1 MEEINTTH
9 IWKKYEMGLN
19 YMGKIDLV
27 GRTDKA
33 HRFYLGDQWHGV
45 QTGGE
50 ELPSANFIKPVV
62 RYKVSTVC
70 QKSMTAIYSPLN
82 ISDPAEL
89 SATKIFNRYFSKS
102 WELGKMDTLVR
113 KIIKD
118 AAIAGDSYIYF
129 GEGAD
134 VTKGQI
140 VDNVNIFLGDEKND
154 KIQEQP
160 YIIIRERR
168 FVKDIKAEAE
178 INGIKDER
186 ELDLIV
192 SDTDTQNELGNKTEV
207 DYEPEEGKCIS
218 LLYLYKDDDGYIHTI
233 KSVKSLIYQP
243 DRKIAAENADE
254 EGNIVVTG
262 LKSYPI
268 VNFTWED
275 RKNSARGASEVEYL
289 IPNQLEVNKTLA
301 RRALTV
307 KNVSYPKMVVNA
319 QAIRNVS
326 DLNNAG
332 AVIEVDDANIQGI
345 NNIVG
350 YLNASSVGP
359 DAKNLSDELMINT
372 RELAGAGDA
381 ATGSIDP
388 TQTSGAAIIAARD
401 QSALPLNEQ
410 MARYRQ
416 FIEDIALIWFDLW
429 RAYNPDGLREVVDG
443 TEVFVSAQTMEN
455 LKFNIKV
462 DVTDK
467 DAYSRYAEEQS
478 LANLFG
484 MQAITFEE
492 YVSMLSE
499 DSIVPKAKLE
509 KIIADR
515 VAAQQKMAAQQ
526 QMMPAETMPQ
536 QMPVQE
542 ETMPMEMMPQQMPE
556 EVIPMEMGGMGFEL

>member
-1 MEEINTTH
+1 MEDLNVTH
-9 IWKKYEMGLN
+9 IWKKYELGLN

-27 GRTDKA
+27 GKTDKA

-50 ELPSANFIKPVV
+50 ELPSANFIKPIV

-70 QKSMTAIYSPLN
+70 QKSMTAIYSPIDATN
-82 ISDPAEL
+82 PIEQ
-89 SATKIFNRYFSKS
+89 SAMKILNRYFNKL
-102 WELGKMDTLVR
+102 WEIGKMDSVVR

-129 GEGAD
+129 GEGAE

-154 KIQEQP
+154 SIQEQP

-168 FVKDIKAEAE
+168 FIKDIRAEAE
-178 INGIKDER
+178 ANGITDEN
-186 ELDLIV
+186 DLNMIT
-192 SDTDTQNELGNKTEV
+192 SDTDVQNELGDRTDI
-207 DYEPEEGKCIS
+207 DYDAQEGKCVS
-218 LLYLYKDDDGYIHTI
+218 LLYFYKDDDGYIHTV
-233 KSVKSLIYQP
+233 KSVKNLIYQP
-243 DRKIAAENADE
+243 DKRIAVVNTTEDGE
-254 EGNIVVTG
+254 ESVTG
-262 LKSYPI
+262 LKCYPI

-307 KNVSYPKMVVNA
+307 KNVSYPKTVVNTN
-319 QAIRNVS
+319 AIRNFA
-326 DLNNAG
+326 DLNKAG
-332 AVIEVDDANIQGI
+332 AVIEVDDAMSQGV
-345 NNIVG
+345 NNIVS
-350 YLNASSVGP
+350 YLNATSVGP

-381 ATGSIDP
+381 AMGSIDP

-410 MARYRQ
+410 MTRYRQ
-416 FIEDIALIWFDLW
+416 FVEDIALVWFDLW
-429 RAYNPDGLREVVDG
+429 RAYNPNGLTETTDDGDVYIAPDV
-443 TEVFVSAQTMEN
+443 MEG
-455 LKFNIKV
+455 LKFNVKV

-467 DAYSRYAEEQS
+467 DSYSRYAEEQT

-509 KIIADR
+509 KVIAER
-515 VAAQQKMAAQQ
+515 AKKQQMAAQQ
-526 QMMPAETMPQ
+526 QTMMQQ
-536 QMPVQE
+536 QMAPA
-542 ETMPMEMMPQQMPE
+542 PQGMPE
-556 EVIPMEMGGMGFEL
+556 ATGGMGYEM

>member
-1 MEEINTTH
+1 MEDLNTTH
-9 IWKKYEMGLN
+9 IWRKYELGLS

-27 GRTDKA
+27 AKTDKA
-33 HRFYLGDQWHGV
+33 HRFYLGDQWYGA

-50 ELPSANFIKPVV
+50 ELPSANFIKPIV

-70 QKSMTAIYSPLN
+70 QKSMTAVYSP
-82 ISDPAEL
+82 IDATDPVEQ
-89 SATKIFNRYFSKS
+89 SAMKILNRYFSKL
-102 WELGKMDTLVR
+102 WEIGKMDSVVR

-129 GEGAD
+129 GEGAE

-140 VDNVNIFLGDEKND
+140 IDNVNIFLGDEKND
-154 KIQEQP
+154 NIQDQP

-168 FVKDIKAEAE
+168 FVKDIRAEAE
-178 INGIKDER
+178 ANGIKDEN
-186 ELDLIV
+186 ELKLVV
-192 SDTDTQNELGNKTEV
+192 SDTDVQNELGNKTDI
-207 DYEPEEGKCIS
+207 DYDTEEGKCIS
-218 LLYLYKDDDGYIHTI
+218 LLYFYKDEDGFIHT
-233 KSVKSLIYQP
+233 VKSTKNLIYQP
-243 DRKIAAENADE
+243 DRKIAVTNYNADGE
-254 EGNIVVTG
+254 EVTTG
-262 LKSYPI
+262 LKCYPI

-307 KNVSYPKMVVNA
+307 KNVSYPKTVVNTNA
-319 QAIRNVS
+319 VRNF
-326 DLNNAG
+326 DDINKAG
-332 AVIEVDDANIQGI
+332 AIIEIDDAMSQGV
-345 NNIVG
+345 NNIIS
-350 YLNASSVGP
+350 YLNATTVGP
-359 DAKNLSDELMINT
+359 DAKNLSDELMMNT

-381 ATGSIDP
+381 AMGSIDP

-410 MARYRQ
+410 MTRYRQ
-416 FIEDIALIWFDLW
+416 FIEDIALVWFDLW
-429 RAYNPDGLREVVDG
+429 RAYNPNGL
-443 TEVFVSAQTMEN
+443 TETTDEGDVYISADVMEG
-455 LKFNIKV
+455 LKFNVKV

-467 DAYSRYAEEQS
+467 DSYSRYAEEQT

-509 KIIADR
+509 KVLADR
-515 VAAQQKMAAQQ
+515 AAAQQKAAQQ
-526 QMMPAETMPQ
+526 QMMMQ
-536 QMPVQE
+536 QAQMMQQPMVQSAA
-542 ETMPMEMMPQQMPE
+542 PLMPE
-556 EVIPMEMGGMGFEL
+556 GGIGYEM